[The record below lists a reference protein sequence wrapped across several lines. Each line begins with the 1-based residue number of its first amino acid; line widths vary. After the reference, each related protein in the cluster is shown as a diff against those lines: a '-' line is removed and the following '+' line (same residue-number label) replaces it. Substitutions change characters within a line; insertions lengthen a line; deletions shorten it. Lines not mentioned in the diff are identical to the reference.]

1 MDEDTLAS
9 IAEQLRHRVRDVD
22 DPDENARWL
31 LEQAPDPADWF
42 RLNFALAIACP
53 TSDWLRLTQWT
64 RPKPDPKLID
74 EIAVERA
81 CRGDRVTLTL
91 AERRAAVKLMTKR
104 GLSRR
109 VIAERLG
116 LDERVVARD
125 RSSRGAA

>member
-1 MDEDTLAS
+1 MDEDTLAEV
-9 IAEQLRHRVRDVD
+9 AEELRHRVRDEP
-22 DPDENARWL
+22 DPEANARWL
-31 LEQAPDPADWF
+31 LERLPDPADRF
-42 RLNFALAIACP
+42 QLHFVQAAATP